1 MGMLEGKVIIVTGAG
16 RGLGRS
22 HAQLLAAEGA
32 AVVVNDLGGEWD
44 GSGADPRPASEVAAE
59 ITGAGG
65 RADANHDDVADWE
78 GAQRLINQAVETFGR
93 LDGLVCNAGILDT
106 HPFLELEPAIWE
118 RVLRID
124 LTGVYHCCRAAIPVM
139 LAQGGGRIVNIS
151 SVAGKRGGGLVGT
164 AAYASAKAGVLGLT
178 RALAR
183 EFGTRGIGVNAIA
196 PGPAET
202 AMTEWLDEE
211 RRQRVLAGIPLGR
224 LGRPPEVAAAAV
236 FLLSDAASYIHG
248 ETLTVDGGLMTD

>member
-1 MGMLEGKVIIVTGAG
+1 MQLDGKVVLVTGAG
-16 RGLGRS
+16 QGLGE
-22 HAQLLAAEGA
+22 AIAAACAAAGA
-32 AVVVNDLGGEWD
+32 RVGVNDL
-44 GSGADPRPASEVAAE
+44 DPATATAAAE
-59 ITGAGG
+59 RLGAAGLALPG
-65 RADANHDDVADWE
+65 DVSQADGPAGMV
-78 GAQRLINQAVETFGR
+78 QALLDRWGR

-202 AMTEWLDEE
+202 AMAEWLDEE